1 MVVEFCEKCDNL
13 MELLNNNDST
23 FLQCK
28 SCGNINN
35 NLNKIHDKN
44 YIYRETSNNRD
55 YNVTV
60 NIKYDRT
67 LPRIKTKK
75 CNNKECNQKNNPEIV
90 VFSKNSDLI
99 KGYACT
105 VCNTYWV

>member
-1 MVVEFCEKCDNL
+1 MVVEFCEKCDNI
-13 MELLNNNDST
+13 MELLNNNDNT

-35 NLNKIHDKN
+35 NLNKIHNKN
-44 YIYRETSNNRD
+44 YIYRETSNNKD

-67 LPRIKTKK
+67 FLPTSIKTIS
-75 CNNKECNQKNNPEIV
+75 NYFRNMSSI
-90 VFSKNSDLI
+90 
-99 KGYACT
+99 
-105 VCNTYWV
+105 